1 MKRLNNKIALIT
13 GAASGIGLAAA
24 RLFLDE
30 GASLVLV
37 DRNDAALSKAA
48 ADLDAPDR
56 VMSVTGDVS
65 VEDDVRRYVDA
76 AVQRFGRI
84 DVFFNN
90 AGIEGE
96 IAPLIEQDVAE
107 FDKVIA
113 VNLRG
118 VFLGLKYV
126 LKEMVAQGSGSV
138 INTSSVAGLRGF
150 ANLSPYVASKHAEI
164 GLTRSAAVEV
174 AAAGVRVN
182 SIHPS
187 PIETPMMRSIEG
199 ALGADNPEAVK
210 AQFVAG
216 IPLGRYGEPVDVARL
231 ALFLASDDASFITGG
246 QYTVDGGMVAA

>member
-90 AGIEGE
+90 AGIEGK

>member
-13 GAASGIGLAAA
+13 GGASGIGLAAA
-24 RLFLDE
+24 RLFLEE
-30 GASLVLV
+30 GASVVLV
-37 DRNDAALSKAA
+37 DWNEAALTKAT
-48 ADLDAPDR
+48 ADLGVPDR
-56 VMSVTGDVS
+56 VMGVTGDVS
-65 VEDDVRRYVDA
+65 KEDDVRRYVDA
-76 AVQRFGRI
+76 TVERFGRI

-90 AGIEGE
+90 AGIEGKF
-96 IAPLIEQDVAE
+96 APLTDQDTAE
-107 FDKVIA
+107 FDRVIA

-126 LKEMVAQGSGSV
+126 LKMMVAQGSGSV

-187 PIETPMMRSIEG
+187 PIDTPMMRSIED
-199 ALGADNPEAVK
+199 AVAPDNPEAVK

-231 ALFLASDDASFITGG
+231 ALFLASDEASFITGG

>member
-24 RLFLDE
+24 RLFLEE

-37 DRNDAALSKAA
+37 DRNDVALSKATA
-48 ADLDAPDR
+48 ELGAPDR
-56 VMSVTGDVS
+56 VMGVAGDVS

-76 AVQRFGRI
+76 TVQRFGRI

-90 AGIEGE
+90 AGIEGK
-96 IAPLIEQDVAE
+96 IAPLIDQDVAD

-126 LKEMVAQGSGSV
+126 LKVMVAQGSGSV

-187 PIETPMMRSIEG
+187 PIETPMMRSIED
-199 ALGADNPEAVK
+199 ALGPDHPEAVK

>member
-24 RLFLDE
+24 RLFLEE